1 WTSSGRRSMFPFLAP
16 LSYDLKSYRIVGSSR
31 HVELQ
36 HWISFPVAEDLRS
49 SSSNSLKNSQSIT
62 PSPPPSRA
70 SCSTPRSRPD
80 SRRSTP
86 LPVPDVPISKRNR
99 GFETSSA
106 MKELFGGGPDY
117 AAWERKQKEQQD
129 QKAEVT
135 TGSRNFGRKNL
146 FEKERIQTFS
156 DLPIN
161 QSDSIFSNIPDHDR
175 IYEKCHKKVRKQTS
189 PQGDEGCQPGPENF
203 DGEEDTVDSSDR
215 EVIVVEEEVKHKLSL
230 DRKTSSEKS
239 GEEDT
244 TALHQPGPEIDEENE
259 ERGESADG
267 ESETADE
274 TANAEEDGGASA
286 SGSGDEEQMSVLI
299 KGAQVV
305 NDDSIFVADVLV
317 QGGVITA
324 VAPSVEC
331 PPGVRVVDGEG
342 KILMPAGIDV
352 HTHFTAPNS
361 ADDLGR
367 GTRAAVAGGTA
378 TVVETA
384 WPRDG
389 ESLLDAIKRVKKGV
403 VDGTDAVCNVALS
416 GVVQKWD
423 GGTKSQMER
432 AVKEEGV
439 NSFIVDV
446 DEDDQLY
453 QVLST
458 ARSLGVHVR
467 VLPERKCIVRLL
479 EARMLELGI
488 TGPEGFLQS
497 RPEELEG
504 EKVASLAVLSKLTN
518 CPVSVLQLSSAE
530 ASRALQEGRSS
541 SSLVHAEVAT
551 AALATDGTHYFNKC
565 AAHAAAHL
573 TEAPLRPEAASAGAL
588 MHVLANCPLSVVASG
603 HRAIP
608 ATQRTKQKDFTK
620 MPRGVAAAEERMA
633 VLWEKAVRGGR
644 IDAMR
649 FVALTSSNAAKIFN
663 LYPKKGRIAVGA
675 DGDLVLWDV
684 NGPKR
689 ALGVKGA
696 QSAADSSP
704 FEGMN
709 VHSRVAATVVGG
721 RVAWQEGA
729 VQPIQQGG
737 KDAATVRARLLVET
751 RSHSPYLYG
760 VVQQREKIPLEKVD
774 REAPSSSSQPQQ
786 NGSSSNSS
794 GVTRSAVKN
803 KNLQSNISF
812 GGGDTNSPRSSIG
825 QKNPPGGRPS
835 GFW

>member
-1 WTSSGRRSMFPFLAP
+1 FRVDGPLLGRRMFPFLAP
-16 LSYDLKSYRIVGSSR
+16 FSYDLKSYRIVGSSGN
-31 HVELQ
+31 VELQ
-36 HWISFPVAEDLRS
+36 HWISFPVAEELRS
-49 SSSNSLKNSQSIT
+49 SSSNSLKNSESIT

-86 LPVPDVPISKRNR
+86 LPVPDVPVSKRNR

-117 AAWERKQKEQQD
+117 SAWERRQKEQANQP
-129 QKAEVT
+129 AEEIT
-135 TGSRNFGRKNL
+135 GGSRRFGRKNL

-156 DLPIN
+156 DLPLN

-175 IYEKCHKKVRKQTS
+175 IYEKCHKKVRKPTS
-189 PQGDEGCQPGPENF
+189 PEGECQPGPENF
-203 DGEEDTVDSSDR
+203 EGAEDTVDSSDR
-215 EVIVVEEEVKHKLSL
+215 EVIVVEKELKDKLSL
-230 DRKTSSEKS
+230 DRKSSNEKS
-239 GEEDT
+239 GEEENN
-244 TALHQPGPEIDEENE
+244 LHLPGPEIDEESE
-259 ERGESADG
+259 ERDESADEQSAREETG
-267 ESETADE
+267 RES
-274 TANAEEDGGASA
+274 ANAEGASA
-286 SGSGDEEQMSVLI
+286 SGSGEEEMSVLI
-299 KGAQVV
+299 RGAQVV
-305 NDDSIFVADVLV
+305 NDDSIYVADVLV
-317 QGGVITA
+317 QGGVITS

-331 PPGVRVVDGEG
+331 PPGVRVVEGEG

-352 HTHFTAPNS
+352 HTHFTAVNS

-367 GTRAAVAGGTA
+367 GTKAAVAGGTA

-389 ESLLDAIKRVKKGV
+389 EGLLDAIRRIKKGV
-403 VDGTDAVCNVALS
+403 VDGNDVVCNVGVS
-416 GVVQKWD
+416 GVIQKWD
-423 GGTKSQMER
+423 ENTKSQMER
-432 AVKEEGV
+432 AVKEENV

-446 DEDDQLY
+446 DEDDQLF
-453 QVLST
+453 QILST
-458 ARSLGVHVR
+458 ARFLGVHVR
-467 VLPERKCIVRLL
+467 VLPERKCIVKLL
-479 EARMLELGI
+479 ESKMLDLGI

-518 CPVSVLQLSSAE
+518 CPISVLQLSSSE
-530 ASRALQEGRSS
+530 ASRALQEGRAS
-541 SSLVHAEVAT
+541 SSLIHAEVAT

-573 TEAPLRPEAASAGAL
+573 TEAPLRPEAASGHAVL
-588 MHVLANCPLSVVASG
+588 HILANCPLSVVASG

-608 ATQRTKQKDFTK
+608 CAQRMKQKDFTK

-684 NGPKR
+684 TGPKR
-689 ALGVKGA
+689 TLGVKGA
-696 QSAADSSP
+696 QSAADSTP

-709 VHSRVAATVVGG
+709 VHSRAAVTIVGG
-721 RVAWQEGA
+721 RVVWAEGA
-729 VQPIQQGG
+729 VQPVQLGG
-737 KDAATVRARLLVET
+737 KEAATIKGRMIVET
-751 RSHSPYLYG
+751 RANSPYLYG
-760 VVQQREKIPLEKVD
+760 VVQQREKIPLEKVE
-774 REAPSSSSQPQQ
+774 RETPSNHQQ
-786 NGSSSNSS
+786 ENGSSTS
-794 GVTRSAVKN
+794 GITRSAVKN
-803 KNLQSNISF
+803 KNLESNISF
-812 GGGDTNSPRSSIG
+812 GGDSTPRGSTVRTR
-825 QKNPPGGRPS
+825 NPPGGRTT
-835 GFW
+835 GLW